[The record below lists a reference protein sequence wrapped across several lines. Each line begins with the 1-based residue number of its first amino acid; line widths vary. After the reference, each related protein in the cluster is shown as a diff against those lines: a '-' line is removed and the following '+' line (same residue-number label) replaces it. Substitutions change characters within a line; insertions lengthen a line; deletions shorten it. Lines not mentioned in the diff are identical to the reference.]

1 MQANIII
8 FGQLTE
14 ITGTGSL
21 VLTGVPDT
29 DSLVKE
35 LNRKYPV
42 FANTKYMIA
51 VDKKVI
57 TGNVIIGQHNTIAL
71 MPPFSGG

>member
-8 FGQLTE
+8 FGQLTD
-14 ITGTGSL
+14 ITGTANL
-21 VLTGVPDT
+21 VLTDVSDT
-29 DSLVKE
+29 DTLIKE
-35 LNRKYPV
+35 LNRKYPSFV
-42 FANTKYMIA
+42 NTKYMIA

-57 TGNVIIGQHNTIAL
+57 TENVIIDQHNTIAL

>member
-1 MQANIII
+1 MKANIII
-8 FGQLTE
+8 FGQLTD
-14 ITGTGSL
+14 ITGTNNL

-29 DSLVKE
+29 DTLIKE
-35 LNRKYPV
+35 LNRKYPLFV
-42 FANTKYMIA
+42 NTKYMIA